1 MSELPGQE
9 LAEQRTKRRAQEDV
23 EHVMDMILNR
33 LEFSGK
39 RAEQVGMAE
48 VVASAARLEIRMRIV
63 ARADDS

>member
-9 LAEQRTKRRAQEDV
+9 LAEQRTRRRAHEDV
-23 EHVMDMILNR
+23 EHIMDMMLNR

-39 RAEQVGMAE
+39 RAGQVGMAE
-48 VVASAARLEIRMRIV
+48 VVACAAQLEIHIRIV

>member
-9 LAEQRTKRRAQEDV
+9 LAEQRTKRREHEDV
-23 EHVMDMILNR
+23 EHVMDMMLNR

-39 RAEQVGMAE
+39 RAGQVGMAD

>member
-9 LAEQRTKRRAQEDV
+9 LAEQRTKRRAHEDV
-23 EHVMDMILNR
+23 EHVMDMMLNR

-39 RAEQVGMAE
+39 RTGQVGTAD